1 MASFNC
7 FFTVQ
12 GRTRPLL
19 SHEPDIDSAL
29 SELSQHPLILP
40 ARQHGESTEDD
51 AQEETSTASLEE
63 QLAYGLS
70 QQRAVP
76 FFIPTHPAQHTSQ
89 PLRLEFPHPPG
100 ASASGFIVHAVTSY
114 CITPSDAYPVQ
125 LSSETV
131 LLGQR
136 PLQPGLGDEYVYFDE
151 Y

>member
-51 AQEETSTASLEE
+51 AQGETSIASLEE

-89 PLRLEFPHPPG
+89 PLRLEFPPG

-114 CITPSDAYPVQ
+114 CITPSGAHPVQ
-125 LSSETV
+125 LSAETS
-131 LLGQR
+131 LLGQQ
-136 PLQPGLGDEYVYFDE
+136 PLQPRPGDEYVYFDE
-151 Y
+151 